1 MTVNSIL
8 AGIVEA
14 TNRNLS
20 ARKRARP
27 LSALEASSSS
37 LPQRRDMKNALR
49 SDGVRLIAEIKRAS
63 PSKGLLAP
71 RLDITATARSYAIG
85 GAAAISVLTEGNFFK
100 GSFDDLAVV
109 RRAVD
114 LPLLCKD
121 FIIDEYQVYQ
131 AALYGADAILLI
143 AAILEPDKLKS
154 LGETAGRLGMA
165 ALVEVHS
172 QAEVRI
178 ALSAGAGLIGIN
190 NRNLAD
196 FSVSLE
202 TTERL
207 ISVIPEHIIVVSE
220 SGIRSVRDVT
230 RLARAGVKAILVGEA
245 LVTSPD
251 PAKLI
256 RELMPSAG
264 SPALQP
270 RASKRSKTPLLR
282 QDKAK

>member
-71 RLDITATARSYAIG
+71 HLDITATARSYAIG